1 MALEIT
7 RLEFSILY
15 DESGDIVMA
24 KPYIVERNG
33 KVYVRIPY
41 KDSQGKWKQ
50 KWQKADSRS
59 HAQRLIGDLLDQRET
74 LGGESLV
81 NKDTFNEYL
90 DGWLEKRA
98 KLKISQSTFEDY
110 QRLLINHVRPV
121 LGKKKLSQIS
131 VTHLQ
136 DLVNEMINKGYAPS

>member
-1 MALEIT
+1 
-7 RLEFSILY
+7 
-15 DESGDIVMA
+15 MA

-41 KDSQGKWKQ
+41 KDAEGKWKQ

-90 DGWLEKRA
+90 DGWLNQAARDWHTQA
-98 KLKISQSTFEDY
+98 A
-110 QRLLINHVRPV
+110 
-121 LGKKKLSQIS
+121 LSS
-131 VTHLQ
+131 GCFSSFFTAAVTSA
-136 DLVNEMINKGYAPS
+136 V